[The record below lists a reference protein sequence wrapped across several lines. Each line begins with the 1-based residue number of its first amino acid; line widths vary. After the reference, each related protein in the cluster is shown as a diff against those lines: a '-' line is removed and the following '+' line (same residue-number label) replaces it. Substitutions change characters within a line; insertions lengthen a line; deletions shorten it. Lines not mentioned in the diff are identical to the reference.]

1 MEDASFG
8 HPLGIFARIF
18 SRIRSIPKAY
28 YLRICNQLITRMAD
42 YSPIGHLFRSLACYF
57 REPVSKGTISGGNK
71 LSKSVSPADL
81 ITAST
86 KSGKRIK
93 NYEKKITKKRDIK

>member
-1 MEDASFG
+1 MYFLRD
-8 HPLGIFARIF
+8 I
-18 SRIRSIPKAY
+18 
-28 YLRICNQLITRMAD
+28 YLFLT
-42 YSPIGHLFRSLACYF
+42 SYF

>member
-1 MEDASFG
+1 M
-8 HPLGIFARIF
+8 
-18 SRIRSIPKAY
+18 
-28 YLRICNQLITRMAD
+28 
-42 YSPIGHLFRSLACYF
+42 
-57 REPVSKGTISGGNK
+57 SKGTISGGNK

-93 NYEKKITKKRDIK
+93 NYEKKITKTRDIK